1 MTADLTEIKRITINN
16 GKLTNQVSEI
26 KWTNPRNTQITNTDK
41 QIKNL
46 NNYITSKDIEL

>member
-26 KWTNPRNTQITNTDK
+26 KWTNPETHKLLTLTNK
-41 QIKNL
+41 
-46 NNYITSKDIEL
+46 